1 MDPFVGHTI
10 WEKKNE
16 KVLTEC
22 YTTLHVSECNFSCQN
37 SPIIKVKEW
46 SFSQEET
53 HVPRMASPPSPPP
66 CRFAALSPF
75 SCTNFS
81 ISICFS
87 MLFSLC
93 EKKKMNTDLVNQVCF
108 TFCHIFNVYCGGCCW
123 GSLLLLYTLNPFILN
138 WNFFCLVAKRGNR
151 EHC

>member
-1 MDPFVGHTI
+1 M
-10 WEKKNE
+10 
-16 KVLTEC
+16 
-22 YTTLHVSECNFSCQN
+22 LHHIACLFECNFSCWN
-37 SPIIKVKEW
+37 LPIISERMQL
-46 SFSQEET
+46 FSIRRNSCSRNGF
-53 HVPRMASPPSPPP
+53 HSPPMLLCCS
-66 CRFAALSPF
+66 LSPF

-138 WNFFCLVAKRGNR
+138 
-151 EHC
+151 